1 LFNGGTHV
9 HVMKLPH
16 LANVT
21 IRPKERK

>member
-1 LFNGGTHV
+1 LFNGGIHV

-21 IRPKERK
+21 IRPKVRK